1 MSDILKCGRSDYW
14 IGENTV
20 ILTLKRNK
28 ELTTK
33 SWGGGDEQTFD
44 VLQIGSVV
52 QCSARG
58 IGGYKARGPLRTGRQ
73 KQVSAAAG

>member
-1 MSDILKCGRSDYW
+1 MDRRKYGYFDVEEKQGADNKILG
-14 IGENTV
+14 
-20 ILTLKRNK
+20 
-28 ELTTK
+28 
-33 SWGGGDEQTFD
+33 GGGDEQTFD

>member
-33 SWGGGDEQTFD
+33 AWGG
-44 VLQIGSVV
+44 
-52 QCSARG
+52 
-58 IGGYKARGPLRTGRQ
+58 
-73 KQVSAAAG
+73 